1 MRPFLTTLTLTTI
14 ALALLWWQQRSA
26 IAGLRQKLHAAHP
39 PAAAPEQ
46 RPGNS
51 LPKQSR
57 HRLPEPRLRL
67 ADGSPVAT
75 SHNIIRGALQ
85 VLDYLRGKSWSELEA
100 LIASDKQEFSAESA
114 GLFFGVWSA
123 LGELDPR
130 AALALAAQGHEEG
143 FSIVL
148 HDWLIRDRAA
158 ALAWFHEQPD
168 SEAKASFLGVAGMV
182 LAGSNPEILLQLT
195 SSIADPDIQRKSLT
209 LGLISQGL
217 TDLDTVITRF
227 PELPDSASKSEV
239 LQSLIMFHGQEHPQE
254 LLELAL
260 PLAMES
266 PGPQQLLG
274 SLAGQLAAKDPHAA
288 LQWLMD
294 RPEPEFARLRRDSA
308 GLPMAH
314 LGQLDTAAV
323 KAAAKAL
330 PAADRDWVM
339 ANHYAGIPLP
349 DPAAVLTEVS
359 TMITDES
366 LRAQTVQHLIGRSI
380 RDGTGAQLE
389 PWLAT
394 QPDQTRTALR
404 QQISSM
410 KAGAS
415 PGK

>member
-14 ALALLWWQQRSA
+14 AMILLWWQQRSA
-26 IAGLRQKLHAAHP
+26 IAGLRSQLHAAPP
-39 PAAAPEQ
+39 PAAAPE

-51 LPKQSR
+51 LPKQKR
-57 HRLPEPRLRL
+57 HKLVEPRLRM
-67 ADGSPVAT
+67 ADGSPVVT
-75 SHNIIRGALQ
+75 SHNLIRGTLQ
-85 VLDYLRGKSWSELEA
+85 VTEYLRGKSWRELEA
-100 LIASDKQEFSAESA
+100 LLSSDKQEFSAESA
-114 GLFFGVWSA
+114 GLSFGVWSA

-130 AALALAAQGHEEG
+130 AALALAAKGHEEG

-182 LAGSNPEILLQLT
+182 LAGSNPEIILHLT

-227 PELPDSASKSEV
+227 PELPDSASKGEV

-266 PGPQQLLG
+266 PGSQQMLG
-274 SLAGQLAAKDPHAA
+274 MLAGQLAAKDPHAA
-288 LQWLMD
+288 LQWLTA
-294 RPEPEFARLRRDSA
+294 RPEPEFARLRGDSA
-308 GLPMAH
+308 GLPMAP
-314 LGQLDTAAV
+314 LGQLDTATV
-323 KAAAKAL
+323 EAAARAL
-330 PAADRDWVM
+330 PAADHDWIM

-359 TMITDES
+359 TAIADES
-366 LRAQTVQHLIGRSI
+366 LRGQTVQHIIGRTI
-380 RDGTGAQLE
+380 RDGTEAQLE

-394 QPDQTRTALR
+394 QPEQTRAALR
-404 QQISSM
+404 QQIRKI
-410 KAGAS
+410 KAG
-415 PGK
+415 